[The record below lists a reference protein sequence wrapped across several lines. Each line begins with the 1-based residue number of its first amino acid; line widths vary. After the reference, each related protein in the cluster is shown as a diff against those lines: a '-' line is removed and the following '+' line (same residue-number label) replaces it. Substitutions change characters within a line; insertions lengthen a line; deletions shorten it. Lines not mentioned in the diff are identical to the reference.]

1 MSTLSPLLNKL
12 IQQLTILPGVGPK
25 SAQRIALHLLQNKP
39 SQTRALAHCLIDSI
53 DNIKPCERCRN
64 FCEDTLCAICNNP
77 SREQTVLCVVE
88 TIADLVTIE
97 QTSIYRGLY
106 FVLMG
111 HLSPIDRIGPE
122 ELGIPK
128 LIDYIQQQQIEEV
141 IIATNPT
148 IEGEVTA
155 NYLAE
160 HLPQPLR
167 ISRLA
172 SGVPI
177 GSELEYL
184 NENTLYQALTQR
196 KLVVVDHEGD

>member
-1 MSTLSPLLNKL
+1 MSTLTPLLNTL

-25 SAQRIALHLLQNKP
+25 SAQRIALHLLQNKV
-39 SQTRALAHCLIDSI
+39 SQTRSLAHCLIEAL
-53 DNIKPCERCRN
+53 DNIKPCSQCRN
-64 FCEDTLCAICNNP
+64 FSEDTLCSICSDP
-77 SREQTVLCVVE
+77 ERERSILCVVE

-122 ELGIPK
+122 ELGIPA
-128 LIDYIQQQQIEEV
+128 LVAYTQQHSIEEI

-155 NYLAE
+155 NYLTE
-160 HLPQPLR
+160 QLPKHIRL
-167 ISRLA
+167 SRLA
-172 SGVPI
+172 SGVPM

-196 KLVVVDHEGD
+196 KLVVSEPD